1 MICGAWCVTHGTL
14 STEGDNMDLR
24 KFGQSLVDQADEL
37 RWLRAENER
46 LTLVEAKYQELL
58 RSSLQHSEQMMGGL
72 LSLLVKPGVAKALV
86 SKEV

>member
-1 MICGAWCVTHGTL
+1 MTCGAWCVTHGP
-14 STEGDNMDLR
+14 SSMEGDNMDLK

-46 LTLVEAKYQELL
+46 LMLVEAKYQELL

-72 LSLLVKPGVAKALV
+72 LSLLVKPGIAEALMP
-86 SKEV
+86 KEG

>member
-1 MICGAWCVTHGTL
+1 
-14 STEGDNMDLR
+14 MDLK

-46 LTLVEAKYQELL
+46 LLLVEAKYQELL

-72 LSLLVKPGVAKALV
+72 LSLLVKPGIAEALAP
-86 SKEV
+86 KEV